1 MTAHVGQEAA
11 MNRLGL
17 LGVAIVLVA
26 LGVAGCAKPNQPRRW
41 LLMRPAQNL
50 NSAGC
55 FVLNGSV

>member
-1 MTAHVGQEAA
+1 